1 MVAFSNTKSKQS
13 ADLAVKTWKMKY
25 FQSFF
30 ESKPWLLFKIAR
42 TFNHWFGLKPEL
54 CQGKYKA
61 TRAVRPN
68 CDPHNAETDRWINR
82 RTVQSSRPTG
92 QLIGRKKTE
101 GFGASACPTIDST
114 DAYFKAFL
122 TRLNTLTA
130 ENYWRCTQ
138 MGGGSFHKNYMFVC
152 VTSCDRTKRSDESCS
167 NHPTEYTSSGNSS
180 LNTSQSGHRV
190 CAEAWIWG
198 QQRFLCVSEEA
209 GLDWHVFTIII
220 LPKWCCRDSS
230 ESHCTC
236 PVALRPQRCIN

>member
-138 MGGGSFHKNYMFVC
+138 MGGVPSIKTICLSVSHH
-152 VTSCDRTKRSDESCS
+152 VTEPNAVMK
-167 NHPTEYTSSGNSS
+167 
-180 LNTSQSGHRV
+180 
-190 CAEAWIWG
+190 AA
-198 QQRFLCVSEEA
+198 A
-209 GLDWHVFTIII
+209 II
-220 LPKWCCRDSS
+220 LPN
-230 ESHCTC
+230 TL
-236 PVALRPQRCIN
+236 PQATALSTLLNLGTVCVQRLGFEGSRGFCVYQRRLALIGTFSL